1 MDEPSRLVCPWDSP
15 GKNTGVS
22 GHALLQGIFPAQG
35 LNPGQLHCRRLLYH
49 LSDISGKPVHV
60 NFLLGSTFWSAAV
73 RTLLCNSCHFTCTK
87 YSKKSLLFLR
97 NRLHVMK
104 YGLSYETLNLTCA
117 NITPLLARVSGCGEF
132 NGVDRSVTSTP
143 LSARDWLTRFKQ
155 IICLILFCF
164 RTTKIILHFVYDTM
178 AVQNCAV

>member
-1 MDEPSRLVCPWDSP
+1 MDCSPPGSSVHGILQARTLDWVAMPSSRESSQPRSA
-15 GKNTGVS
+15 
-22 GHALLQGIFPAQG
+22 ALQAASLPSE
-35 LNPGQLHCRRLLYH
+35 LP
-49 LSDISGKPVHV
+49 GKPV
-60 NFLLGSTFWSAAV
+60 NINSLLGSTFWSAAV

-87 YSKKSLLFLR
+87 YSIKSLLFLR

-132 NGVDRSVTSTP
+132 NGVDSSVTSTP
-143 LSARDWLTRFKQ
+143 LSPWDWLTCHSSKSS
-155 IICLILFCF
+155 IYLIMFCF

-178 AVQNCAV
+178 VIQNHAV